1 MANPFRR
8 RPSPDQGALED
19 AALRKALGAVAK
31 TIMGEDATRPGGLS
45 KSFLAGNA
53 ATMLSSRS
61 NGPTNRTSWSNQGG
75 TSNALIARL
84 SQNLASSFDRAPE
97 DLEEALAEQG
107 LSWGPPFP
115 PGRPL
120 DPFWGYKRPP
130 RAWDYPIGTNVQIQP
145 RSGRISFNTLE
156 SLWNVSEV
164 AQVCTKHLANDLR
177 SLDFTFLPP
186 AGTHED
192 VSADLEKAREFFAFP
207 DKRRPFRAWLYTF
220 LMDVLRYDA
229 GTFYIRRNEAGYPV
243 ALEVIS
249 GKTILP
255 MVDFY
260 GRIPM
265 DENDNAAAPG
275 GLFPADTAPAFVQII
290 EGMPWDW
297 LTADEVL
304 YIPWNPFP
312 DSQYGLAP
320 LESVL
325 ISANTDLRFQMHF
338 LGMFTEGTAPFGLMK
353 APPDLSDPS
362 QIAEWQASWDAL
374 MAGDPDM
381 LNRLR
386 WVPAGTDFQAIRPNA
401 DNFDPE
407 FPLFLMRRICF
418 DEQTEILTER
428 GWQPFAKLD
437 TDVRVATRNESGE
450 FEWQEPT
457 DYIAYPHSG
466 EMVSFKTSTT
476 DVLVTPEHNML
487 TTFFPTKR
495 SPHHPE
501 KLRKARELVGKGGYM
516 MPMTSRWEGEHP
528 AVFTVPG
535 VETPDHTRSGR
546 DSMRVHKPVDVPIE
560 DWCAFLG
567 LWLAEGWTNGSKG
580 GRDPRLTKGPKA
592 PYGVGISQ
600 SDDSPDFD
608 RIQALLD
615 RLPFNFTRYDHD
627 WRCQS
632 VVLWNYLAPLGNS
645 HTKRIPAE
653 VRNLAPELLE
663 ILWEWAVIGDG
674 HIEHRPPRKPNTRL
688 VTASEGMAGD
698 WQEVLQKCGRD
709 ASVRYIAP
717 HDWAIRGSAG
727 TSSGTYVVAERH
739 ADLRTLKGQ
748 MTTYDGM
755 VYCVTVPNGVIYT
768 RRNGKP
774 AWAGNCAAFGVTPN
788 DLGWTDQVNRASSAT
803 QVDVQWRVGTVPLL
817 RHVEDIINLFI
828 SQHLKL
834 RARIQFD
841 KGQEIADRLSIAKM
855 HQVLID
861 AGVESQDEVRMEL
874 GKPVNYARPT
884 PRYVNSPRFG
894 PVPLLAIESMAGK
907 VDPDT
912 FAPGKG
918 QKLLDHPFVS
928 IPGVGPVLGTPEYKA
943 SQESTA
949 SLQRSLLADA
959 TGKPKSKVGIGA
971 AKPESPPPGPG
982 AAPAAG
988 SPPGAGDG
996 GPAGDDAATKEVLEE
1011 AFALIDALSAR
1022 LAEKAGASTDN
1033 TGGPGVVRGFSNP
1046 LTDYNDELEN
1056 DGIDPKGEVG
1066 GQAIDVDAGLGN
1078 YPPKKSK
1085 KQKTAKEATAGIT
1098 AATGV
1103 QGVDLD
1109 GEVDD
1114 TDGDEERDREV
1125 TKAATPDAIRRWREN
1140 ARNRLRKGLPPRRFE
1155 DSGLPD
1161 QVADAIWSRL
1171 SAAQTREQID
1181 AAFASFAAKQAAD
1194 SDAIHRRTMELLQPD
1209 IDALVASAARVNAAK
1224 EALYLQAAT
1233 KGSTPPQVH
1242 VDVRPPDVFF
1252 EHHSH
1257 VDAHVEAPL
1266 PPDVNVT
1273 VQAAKS
1279 PDVHFE
1285 HHSHVDAAKAP
1296 DVHVD
1301 VKPAK
1306 VDVHN
1311 EVRPAPAPDVH
1322 VHNEAAPQARKTK
1335 AIRNPDGSV
1344 VIERED

>member
-1 MANPFRR
+1 M
-8 RPSPDQGALED
+8 
-19 AALRKALGAVAK
+19 RKALGAVAK

-164 AQVCTKHLANDLR
+164 AQVCLEPGTPIVTKRGVVPVAEVVVGDEVMTHRGRWRRVYNTMATPVGNRPTVQMRAGGLDAVTLTADHPVYTAHYEVDRGPRTMRSLTWEGAGGLTPQGAYRNTFQYDAATLPVMAPVGESLLDVKEWIGDGFHVDGGRIVRRGAGSGRFVPIPAQVPYSAALGRLLGWYLAEGSQDQGRTISFALGPHEEHIGKQLIADAEEVFGITGSIHKHAENRGRGYDVRICSSALTPLFHCGIARTKHLPAWAWGGGHEFLSAMLDAWAEGDGCTGQRYNYAERTSVVTASLDLAWHMRLVATSLGYKASIVRQRHLEGRTGVIRGRSFQSGPSSYRLEWSSEPRRLGRYSFEDDGLGGQVLTTAIKAVDPVEYAGLVYNLEVEEDHSYLTTGGLVHNCTKHLANDLR

-249 GKTILP
+249 GTSILP

-260 GRIPM
+260 GRLPM
-265 DENDNAAAPG
+265 DEADALAPPEG
-275 GLFPADTAPAFVQII
+275 MFTGDIVPAFVQII
-290 EGMPWDW
+290 EGMPWVW
-297 LTADEVL
+297 LTADDLL

-353 APPDLSDPS
+353 APPDLSDPA

-407 FPLFLMRRICF
+407 FPLFLMRRIC
-418 DEQTEILTER
+418 
-428 GWQPFAKLD
+428 
-437 TDVRVATRNESGE
+437 S
-450 FEWQEPT
+450 
-457 DYIAYPHSG
+457 
-466 EMVSFKTSTT
+466 
-476 DVLVTPEHNML
+476 
-487 TTFFPTKR
+487 
-495 SPHHPE
+495 
-501 KLRKARELVGKGGYM
+501 
-516 MPMTSRWEGEHP
+516 
-528 AVFTVPG
+528 
-535 VETPDHTRSGR
+535 
-546 DSMRVHKPVDVPIE
+546 
-560 DWCAFLG
+560 
-567 LWLAEGWTNGSKG
+567 
-580 GRDPRLTKGPKA
+580 
-592 PYGVGISQ
+592 
-600 SDDSPDFD
+600 
-608 RIQALLD
+608 
-615 RLPFNFTRYDHD
+615 
-627 WRCQS
+627 
-632 VVLWNYLAPLGNS
+632 
-645 HTKRIPAE
+645 
-653 VRNLAPELLE
+653 
-663 ILWEWAVIGDG
+663 
-674 HIEHRPPRKPNTRL
+674 
-688 VTASEGMAGD
+688 
-698 WQEVLQKCGRD
+698 
-709 ASVRYIAP
+709 
-717 HDWAIRGSAG
+717 
-727 TSSGTYVVAERH
+727 
-739 ADLRTLKGQ
+739 
-748 MTTYDGM
+748 
-755 VYCVTVPNGVIYT
+755 
-768 RRNGKP
+768 
-774 AWAGNCAAFGVTPN
+774 AFGVTPN

-996 GPAGDDAATKEVLEE
+996 GPAGDDAATKE
-1011 AFALIDALSAR
+1011 
-1022 LAEKAGASTDN
+1022 
-1033 TGGPGVVRGFSNP
+1033 
-1046 LTDYNDELEN
+1046 
-1056 DGIDPKGEVG
+1056 
-1066 GQAIDVDAGLGN
+1066 
-1078 YPPKKSK
+1078 
-1085 KQKTAKEATAGIT
+1085 
-1098 AATGV
+1098 
-1103 QGVDLD
+1103 
-1109 GEVDD
+1109 
-1114 TDGDEERDREV
+1114 
-1125 TKAATPDAIRRWREN
+1125 
-1140 ARNRLRKGLPPRRFE
+1140 
-1155 DSGLPD
+1155 
-1161 QVADAIWSRL
+1161 
-1171 SAAQTREQID
+1171 
-1181 AAFASFAAKQAAD
+1181 
-1194 SDAIHRRTMELLQPD
+1194 
-1209 IDALVASAARVNAAK
+1209 
-1224 EALYLQAAT
+1224 
-1233 KGSTPPQVH
+1233 
-1242 VDVRPPDVFF
+1242 
-1252 EHHSH
+1252 
-1257 VDAHVEAPL
+1257 
-1266 PPDVNVT
+1266 
-1273 VQAAKS
+1273 
-1279 PDVHFE
+1279 
-1285 HHSHVDAAKAP
+1285 
-1296 DVHVD
+1296 
-1301 VKPAK
+1301 
-1306 VDVHN
+1306 
-1311 EVRPAPAPDVH
+1311 
-1322 VHNEAAPQARKTK
+1322 
-1335 AIRNPDGSV
+1335 
-1344 VIERED
+1344 